1 MNFSTRM
8 RQLRVES
15 NITTKELADK
25 LKVARTTVSNW
36 ENGNRNP
43 DLEMLKRIAK
53 TLGSTTDY
61 LLGMSDVRNPYE
73 NRTDKPTNDNNT
85 DNEDNEPKTIA
96 AHFEGDEFTE
106 EELEEIEK
114 FKEFVKMKKMNKEK
128 E

>member
-53 TLGSTTDY
+53 TLDSTTDY

-73 NRTDKPTNDNNT
+73 NRTDKPNNEDSTNNYN
-85 DNEDNEPKTIA
+85 NEDNEPITIA
-96 AHFEGDEFTE
+96 AHFEGDEYTD
-106 EELEEIEK
+106 EELEDIEK
-114 FKEFVKMKKMNKEK
+114 FKKWVLDKRNM
-128 E
+128 

>member
-53 TLGSTTDY
+53 TLDSTTDY

-73 NRTDKPTNDNNT
+73 NRTDKPN
-85 DNEDNEPKTIA
+85 NEDNDKPMEEPNTIA
-96 AHFEGDEFTE
+96 AHFDGEDYTE
-106 EELEEIEK
+106 EELKEIEN
-114 FKEFVKMKKMNKEK
+114 FKRWVADRKKK
-128 E
+128 